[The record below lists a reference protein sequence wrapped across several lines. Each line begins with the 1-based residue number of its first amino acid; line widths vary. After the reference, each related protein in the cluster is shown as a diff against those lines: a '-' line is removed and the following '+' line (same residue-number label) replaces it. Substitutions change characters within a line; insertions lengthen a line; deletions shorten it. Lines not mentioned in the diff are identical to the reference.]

1 MRIVII
7 AICLLLL
14 TPVNAFAE
22 KLATNVE
29 NVFVKNMFCN
39 RNIFGKPLEFTVTNK
54 GTTGVNNN
62 LIITVFDEDDDPIDN
77 DMKKIV
83 LKPVSGDS
91 YLSHVACSDKY
102 NFAFR
107 FE

>member
-1 MRIVII
+1 MRITII
-7 AICLLLL
+7 TIWILLL

-22 KLATNVE
+22 KLATNLD
-29 NVFVKNMFCN
+29 NVFVKNIFCTSSL
-39 RNIFGKPLEFTVTNK
+39 RLAFTVSNK
-54 GTTGVNNN
+54 GSIGINSF

-77 DMKKIV
+77 DTKKIK

-91 YLSHVACSDKY
+91 YYASVACSDKY

>member
-1 MRIVII
+1 MKITII
-7 AICLLLL
+7 TIWILLL

-22 KLATNVE
+22 KLATNLD

-39 RNIFGKPLEFTVTNK
+39 TVYGPPPLEFTVTNK
-54 GTTGVNNN
+54 GTTGVNNI

-77 DMKKIV
+77 DTKKIK

-91 YLSHVACSDKY
+91 YRSSVACSDKY

>member
-1 MRIVII
+1 
-7 AICLLLL
+7 
-14 TPVNAFAE
+14 E
-22 KLATNVE
+22 KLATNLD
-29 NVFVKNMFCN
+29 NVFVKNIFCN
-39 RNIFGKPLEFTVTNK
+39 TAYLSPPLAFTVTNK
-54 GTTGVNNN
+54 GSISINSN

-77 DMKKIV
+77 DTKKIE

-91 YLSHVACSDKY
+91 YISSVTCSDTY